1 MSAGYSTDR
10 LFVLDPPSMDV
21 RYNSCPDGQK
31 APQMPNVFGWFHY
44 VQDFSG
50 EFASDWLERLSAPG
64 DVVWDPFLGSGTTA
78 LAAML
83 LGRRSCGY
91 DENPFMVEVA
101 RVKTDW
107 SLCPDSL
114 IAAADSAATRY
125 SSSHSGLPYE
135 PDGLAHTTWEE
146 YESLLAEHAHWTE
159 TQHPKLAKW
168 MSPVV
173 MERERRL
180 LAAINTTPCRKTRRF
195 LRVAAASQLI
205 PASNM
210 KFRPNICYSKQPVAD
225 APVLAMF
232 LARAYEMAEDYGAV
246 RDPQAPTPTILRGDA
261 RCDGPGYA
269 DVIFTSPP
277 YPNDMEYVHQ
287 TRLELTLLSYAED
300 ARWLT
305 DLKKQMISSSVKLV
319 YKQNNWQKHKGLK
332 VASVRR
338 IHEEIAKTLEGRGW
352 GWNAADM
359 IAHYFGGMQAV
370 FDNWASRLRAGGRV
384 GCVIGDSAF
393 NGVKVPTDEILC
405 ELAVLSGFA
414 VKEVDVFRSRW
425 HNKHTFDLRESVLV
439 LENV

>member
-1 MSAGYSTDR
+1 MPVSYSTDR
-10 LFVLDPPSMDV
+10 LFALDHPNGSE
-21 RYNSCPDGQK
+21 
-31 APQMPNVFGWFHY
+31 APQLPKVFGWFHY

-50 EFASDWLERLSAPG
+50 EFATDWLDRLSAPS

-83 LGRRSCGY
+83 LGRHSCGY

-101 RVKTDW
+101 RAKTDW
-107 SLCPDSL
+107 SLCPDAL
-114 IAAADSAATRY
+114 AAAAYAAAAKCT
-125 SSSHSGLPYE
+125 SSRSGLPDE

-146 YESLLAEHAHWTE
+146 YENLLDEQAHWTDA
-159 TQHPKLAKW
+159 QHPKLAKW

-180 LAAINTTPCRKTRRF
+180 LAAIDATPCPKTRRF

-205 PASNM
+205 PTSNM
-210 KFRPNICYSKQPVAD
+210 KFRPNICYSRQPVAD

-232 LARAYEMAEDYGAV
+232 LARASEMVEDYEAA
-246 RDPQAPTPTILRGDA
+246 RHPQAPTPLILRGDA
-261 RCDGPGYA
+261 RCDGPDQA

-287 TRLELTLLSYAED
+287 TRLELTLLSHAEN
-300 ARWLT
+300 ARDLT

-319 YKQNNWQKHKGLK
+319 YKQNDWQKHKGLK
-332 VASVRR
+332 VNSVRR
-338 IHEEIAKTLEGRGW
+338 VHEEIAETLEGRGW

-359 IAHYFGGMQAV
+359 VAHYFGGMQTV
-370 FDNWASRLRAGGRV
+370 FENWAGRLRAGGRV

-425 HNKHTFDLRESVLV
+425 HNKHTCDLRESVLV
-439 LENV
+439 LESV